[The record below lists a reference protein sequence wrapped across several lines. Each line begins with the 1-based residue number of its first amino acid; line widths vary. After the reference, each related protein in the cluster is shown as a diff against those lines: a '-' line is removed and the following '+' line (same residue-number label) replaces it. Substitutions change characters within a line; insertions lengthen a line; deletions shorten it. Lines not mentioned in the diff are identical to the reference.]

1 MKKTSLLTRL
11 MTIACMATLIIIGC
25 KKENSQ
31 SELSPQ
37 QEEQAASISTD
48 AETQT
53 EFASNDVFDNVLG
66 TNDNVGMSG
75 IGIFGRLDE
84 HSLSSGQVQ
93 RLDSAHCFTVTAKS
107 LKDNSL
113 FPLQVVIDFGNG
125 CLSNGHWRKG
135 KVITVYTG
143 RIIEAGKSAT
153 TTFEDYTIDSLSISG
168 THIIT
173 NTTSNNQRQF
183 TVDITNGKLSLSKGN
198 YIQWNS
204 HKVLTQTEGNGTP
217 LVPFDDIFTLTGT
230 SNGKVK
236 NGDILVAYNTNI
248 ETPLKK
254 KFTCH
259 WITEGVI
266 KVKRET
272 LSANSQWVASIN
284 YGNGDCDNKAVLTI
298 NGTAHQ
304 IILH

>member
-11 MTIACMATLIIIGC
+11 MTIACATTLIVIGC

-31 SELSPQ
+31 SSLSPQ
-37 QEEQAASISTD
+37 QEEQAANISTD

-53 EFASNDVFDNVLG
+53 ELASNDVFDNVIG
-66 TNDNVGMSG
+66 ANDNVGMSG
-75 IGIFGRLDE
+75 VGVFGRLDE
-84 HSLSSGQVQ
+84 HALASGQVQ
-93 RLDSAHCFTVTAKS
+93 RLDSAHCFTVSAISFKN
-107 LKDNSL
+107 NSL
-113 FPLQVVIDFGNG
+113 FPLQVTIDFGNG
-125 CLSNGHWRKG
+125 CLSNGHWRTG

-143 RIIEAGKSAT
+143 RITEAGKSAT
-153 TTFEDYTIDSLSISG
+153 TTFDGYTIDSLSITG
-168 THIIT
+168 THVIT
-173 NTTSNNQRQF
+173 NTTSNNHRQF
-183 TVDITNGKLSLSKGN
+183 TVDISNGKLSLTSGN
-198 YIQWNS
+198 YIEWHS
-204 HKVLTQTEGNGTP
+204 HKVLTQIEGNGTP
-217 LVPFDDIFTLTGT
+217 LLPMDDIFTLTGT

-236 NGDILVAYNTNI
+236 HGDVIVAYNSNI
-248 ETPLKK
+248 ETPLVK

-266 KVKRET
+266 KIKRET
-272 LSANSQWVASIN
+272 LASNSKWVASLD